1 MKLYKHTFTALLILG
16 ISTFFSCQEP
26 IFYNVR
32 TEVPL
37 GDRQISGT
45 VYSLV
50 RHRTSDSKEY
60 LFAANGRIWKKD
72 VTESFENGTSTPSDG
87 HYEGH
92 WDEISKPENSGSLS
106 SSDFIANRVEGLA
119 SNSSNELYALSIEY
133 GRNDDSENQQYYY
146 TLSYSTDDGA
156 SWKTVQYYST
166 GENVAGDISSSN
178 SSIKT
183 LFSTNTPKSENRKAF
198 ANLKGKIYLLEGGIA
213 KLIYSSS
220 TSDTI
225 DSTSF
230 TYNGLTSSS
239 KSVATFNGNTF
250 YFSDGVAM
258 NSNETKDENATYLYK
273 SADSDV
279 QYSTDG
285 TTWTTVDV
293 NLSTLESIAY
303 YEGGLLCGT
312 TSGVQKVSAGADGK
326 PANSLGSLFSNT
338 STALS
343 TYYEVSNILVID
355 PSTDETGTDFYA
367 SLNYSGSSSS
377 TNATNTNRGLWSYYP
392 GRDDNFDGTG
402 DWNRE

>member
-50 RHRTSDSKEY
+50 RHRTADSKEY

-72 VTESFENGTSTPSDG
+72 VTSSFEKGTSTPSNG

-92 WDEISKPENSGSLS
+92 WNEISKPENSGNVS
-106 SSDFIANRVEGLA
+106 SSNFIANRVEGLA

-156 SWKTVQYYST
+156 SWKTVQYST
-166 GENVAGDISSSN
+166 KKNVAGDISSSN

-198 ANLKGKIYLLEGGIA
+198 ANLKGKIYLLERGIA
-213 KLIYSSS
+213 TEISANE
-220 TSDTI
+220 T
-225 DSTSF
+225 
-230 TYNGLTSSS
+230 TYIGLTSSS
-239 KSVATFNGNTF
+239 KSVATFDGNTF

-258 NSNETKDENATYLYK
+258 NSNETKDKNATYLYK

-279 QYSTDG
+279 QYSNDG
-285 TTWTTVDV
+285 TTWTTVNV

-312 TSGVQKVSAGADGK
+312 TSGVQKVSASADGK